1 MAGGCPTMAGR
12 HFKGQKTFS
21 MRKQIPLQLW
31 LAMAMLVLGI
41 VNLSAQELLVR
52 GTVTAADT
60 GEPLKEASVMA
71 KGTTNNT
78 LTGKDGSFEIRVQ
91 QSFYTPAPPPILVF
105 SMAGYETLELDVLG
119 QSKVEVALNA
129 RSSKL
134 TDIISTGTAAGQA
147 KAAMSY
153 SAGAVDEE
161 LLGLAAPPYLA
172 NSLQGKVAGLL
183 VSQVG
188 GQPGQD
194 GFLQLRSATSL
205 ANGQQ
210 PLIIVD
216 GIYMNAGDALADITP
231 DDIEKIELLK
241 GAAAASFYGSQGA
254 NGVIQVF
261 TRRGSGLKVG
271 DTRVTYRGEVGYSD
285 VPDTYPINT
294 ATNREILDPKG
305 PQPVLGNLAAD
316 EVYDTPL
323 PNLQDYQK
331 NNLFRKGAYQ
341 SNYLSVQGRAES
353 TNFMVSAHRMQDE
366 GAIQGFEGYTRHSFR
381 ANLEHQLSNHFS
393 LQMSSMYTSSR
404 QELLEPFSNGAG
416 SFLANSLLL
425 TPMFGLDAGNEED
438 DSGYDWDIDNTG
450 MGITNPLYWRE
461 NSQQML
467 YRRRLM
473 GSVGASYRPKE
484 WLKLSYA
491 ASLNRASQDYEHF
504 VKKGFL
510 STASPGLF
518 GAQATAG
525 ADGSNGGAI
534 LQSQRVDSYFTSMAD
549 ATVQKTFS
557 GFNLAL
563 RGGFLYEDFTR
574 EYAEGRGEN
583 LAFEGVRSLDNAQS
597 NVKASSLMEEAVAY
611 SSFLVADADY
621 KKKYIFS
628 GLFRREE
635 SSLFGPEERWHSYYR
650 VAGAYRLTEDIK
662 MKLFQELKLRAAM
675 GTAGNRPAFGQRFE
689 SFELINGVAAKN
701 TLGNDFLRPSRTTEM
716 EVGIDAT
723 FLKGF
728 TLEFN
733 YVKSTTDDLI
743 LLMPLSGA
751 SSFTGQW
758 QNAGSVEA
766 TIYEGSLHTDF
777 ARLFKVKNKDFRWGL
792 STTFNRMEQTVT
804 QLGIPAYNTGPGLE
818 RSSLFRVEEGLAPG
832 TMVGEVF
839 ATDLTQL
846 VEQVDIDPNEYTL
859 NELGYVVRKDQL
871 GSPQERPYRLMD
883 EDGNPIIGIIGDIN
897 PDFRM
902 GFAHIIGY
910 KGLKLYTLF
919 DWKKGGSVYNLTRQ
933 YLYGNGRHGDAASY
947 PEVAAGFFEGEGLYN
962 NGVPNNHFAEDGS
975 FIMLREA
982 SLSYTLKSDQLQN
995 ILGGFVESI
1004 QFSLIGRNLFTKTDY
1019 SGFHPDVAGV
1029 PALEYML
1036 SNRFAGQPGSD
1047 ARSPKGDPGLFLVDA
1062 FNYPLRRSFSFSL
1075 QVAF

>member
-1 MAGGCPTMAGR
+1 MLTLC
-12 HFKGQKTFS
+12 FS
-21 MRKQIPLQLW
+21 S
-31 LAMAMLVLGI
+31 
-41 VNLSAQELLVR
+41 LSAQEVRVR
-52 GTVTAADT
+52 GTVTDAHT
-60 GEPLKEASVMA
+60 GEPLHEASVTA
-71 KGTTNNT
+71 KGTSTKT
-78 LTGKDGSFEIRVQ
+78 LTGKDGNFEIGVQ
-91 QSFYTPAPPPILVF
+91 QSFYTPTPPPTLIF
-105 SMAGYETLELDVLG
+105 SMEGYETLEVKALG
-119 QSKVEVALNA
+119 QSEVNVALNA

-134 TDIISTGTAAGQA
+134 SDIFLSGTAAGQA
-147 KAAMSY
+147 RAAMSY
-153 SAGAVDEE
+153 STGSIDEE

-172 NSLQGKVAGLL
+172 NSLQGKAAGLL
-183 VSQVG
+183 VNQVG

-194 GFLQLRSATSL
+194 GYLQLRSATSL

-216 GIYMNAGDALADITP
+216 GIYMNTGDALVDINP
-231 DDIEKIELLK
+231 DDIEKIEVLK

-261 TRRGSGLKVG
+261 TRRGRGLPVG
-271 DTRVTYRGEVGYSD
+271 DTRVTYRGEIGYSD
-285 VPDTYPINT
+285 VQAAYPVNT
-294 ATNREILDPKG
+294 ATNREVLDPKG
-305 PQPVLGNLAAD
+305 PQPVLGGRTTD
-316 EVYDTPL
+316 DVYDTSL

-331 NNLFRKGAYQ
+331 DILFRKGAYQ

-353 TNFMVSAHRMQDE
+353 TNFLVSAHRLQDE

-381 ANLEHQLSNHFS
+381 ANLEHQLSNRFS
-393 LQMSSMYTSSR
+393 LQLSSMYTSSR
-404 QELLEPFSNGAG
+404 QELLEPTTNGAG

-438 DSGYDWDIDNTG
+438 DSDYDWDIDNTG

-473 GSVGASYRPKE
+473 GSVGASYHPKE

-510 STASPGLF
+510 STTPPGLF
-518 GAQATAG
+518 GALATAG
-525 ADGSNGGAI
+525 AAGSNGGAI
-534 LQSQRVDSYFTSMAD
+534 LQSQRVDSYFTSTAD
-549 ATVQKTFS
+549 ATVQKAFS

-563 RGGFLYEDFTR
+563 RGGFLYEDLTLD
-574 EYAEGRGEN
+574 YAEGRGED
-583 LAFEGVRSLDNAQS
+583 LAFEGIRSLDNTQR
-597 NVKASSLMEEAVAY
+597 NVRASSLMEEAVAY
-611 SSFLVADADY
+611 STFLVGDADY

-689 SFELINGVAAKN
+689 SFELINGVASKN
-701 TLGNDFLRPSRTTEM
+701 TLGNDFLKPSRTTEM

-728 TLEFN
+728 TLAFN
-733 YVKSTTDDLI
+733 YVKSNTDDLI

-758 QNAGSVEA
+758 QNAGAVEA

-777 ARLFKVKNKDFRWGL
+777 ARLFKIKSKDFRWGL
-792 STTFNRMEQTVT
+792 TTTFNRMEQTVT
-804 QLGIPAYNTGPGLE
+804 QLGLPAYTTGPGLE
-818 RSSLFRVEEGLAPG
+818 YSSLFRVEEGLAPG
-832 TMVGEVF
+832 TMAGEVF
-839 ATDLTQL
+839 ATSLTQL
-846 VEQVDIDPNEYTL
+846 LEQVDVDPNEYTL
-859 NELGYVVRKDQL
+859 NDLGYVVRKDQL
-871 GSPQERPYRLMD
+871 GTPEERPYRLMD
-883 EDGNPIIGIIGDIN
+883 EAGNPIIATIGDVN

-902 GFAHIIGY
+902 GFAHILAY

-933 YLYGNGRHGDAASY
+933 YLYGAGRDADAGSY
-947 PEVAAGFFEGEGLYN
+947 TGVAAGFFEGEGLYN
-962 NGVPNNHFAEDGS
+962 NGRPNNHFVEDGS
-975 FIMLREA
+975 FFMLREA
-982 SLSYTLKSDQLQN
+982 SLSYTLESRQLQYF
-995 ILGGFVESI
+995 LGGFVESI
-1004 QFSLIGRNLFTKTDY
+1004 RLSLIGRNLFTKTNY

-1029 PALEYML
+1029 PALDYNL
-1036 SNRFAGQPGSD
+1036 SGRFSGQPGSD
-1047 ARSPKGDPGLFLVDA
+1047 ARTPKGDPGLFLMEA

-1075 QVAF
+1075 QVTF